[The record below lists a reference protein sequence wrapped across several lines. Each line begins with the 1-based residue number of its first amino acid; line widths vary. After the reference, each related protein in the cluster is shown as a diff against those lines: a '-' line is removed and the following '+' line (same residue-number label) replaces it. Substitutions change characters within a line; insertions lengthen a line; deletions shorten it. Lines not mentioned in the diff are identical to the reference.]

1 MHGFFWRGG
10 GNMRDRVSRA
20 MLGAAIAVLAAP
32 AFAQVPAR
40 PPVTPPAAAIPP
52 LTPAQQAAVLLGRWE
67 TCIDLAAQFLA
78 FSTLGSRGSI
88 ANVERKCAHFE
99 AQLRPV
105 LQQSLR
111 EMMYG
116 SSEEQVVTE
125 TSVALASLRRHI
137 HARATSAVR
146 RV

>member
-1 MHGFFWRGG
+1 
-10 GNMRDRVSRA
+10 MRHRLRRA
-20 MLGAAIAVLAAP
+20 VAGVAIAIAMLAAP

-67 TCIDLAAQFLA
+67 TCIDLAAEFLA

-88 ANVERKCAHFE
+88 ANVERKCSDFE
-99 AQLRPV
+99 VQLRPV
-105 LQQSLR
+105 LMQSLR

-116 SSEEQVVTE
+116 SSEEQVVDQTG
-125 TSVALASLRRHI
+125 VALASLRRHI
-137 HARATSAVR
+137 HARATAAVR
-146 RV
+146 RIRDRN